1 MERQDIVVI
10 GASAGGIQAL
20 ITLLGGLPAD
30 LPAAIFV
37 VVHIPPYS
45 ISRLP
50 EILGRAGPLPAA
62 HAVHGEAIRPSRI
75 YVAPPN
81 RHLLVRR
88 DQVEVT
94 GGPRENH
101 VRPAVDPLVRS
112 AARAYGQRVV
122 GVVLSGSL
130 YDGSAGLLAVKGRGG
145 VAIVQDP
152 DDAAVDSMPRNA
164 SALVEADYTAGAAAI
179 APILVELTRRST
191 STGGGQAM
199 ADEEER
205 LEVVIRGVFAEQAND
220 QRAADTTIYTC
231 PDCGGGLVARRHRG
245 GAPLPVPCRP
255 RLRTR
260 PAARP
265 EVGRA
270 GGGPLVERPPAQ
282 REKRRQR

>member
-45 ISRLP
+45 ISLLP

-101 VRPAVDPLVRS
+101 VRPAVDPLFRS

-164 SALVEADYTAGAAAI
+164 LALVEADYTAGAAAI

-231 PDCGGGLVARRHRG
+231 PDCGGGSCGKTPPGRG
-245 GAPLPVPCRP
+245 STSGAMSATPTHPTCCS
-255 RLRTR
+255 T
-260 PAARP
+260 
-265 EVGRA
+265 
-270 GGGPLVERPPAQ
+270 
-282 REKRRQR
+282 